1 MDLFSSLFFNWDS
14 ELSISVFLGVT
25 CDTLK
30 QGQRSSW
37 DCKIE
42 PMFIFLIQEVILG
55 NMIWLSTKTNESVLV
70 KSCKTNN
77 ASIIVYPKIDCVKSE
92 LNEVGHWLLVFL
104 PNLSK
109 LRKVGIS
116 YFILTESQWL
126 HIPNFLPFFLFLAH
140 LQRLLWYFSEK
151 SITQIQQESSSTLW
165 INFYCYF

>member
-1 MDLFSSLFFNWDS
+1 MDLFSSLFFNWDPK
-14 ELSISVFLGVT
+14 LSISVFLGGT
-25 CDTLK
+25 CDALK

-42 PMFIFLIQEVILG
+42 PCISFWCRKLFQG
-55 NMIWLSTKTNESVLV
+55 IWFDYQLRQMQV

-77 ASIIVYPKIDCVKSE
+77 VSIIVYPKIDCVKSE

-151 SITQIQQESSSTLW
+151 SITQIQQESSSALW